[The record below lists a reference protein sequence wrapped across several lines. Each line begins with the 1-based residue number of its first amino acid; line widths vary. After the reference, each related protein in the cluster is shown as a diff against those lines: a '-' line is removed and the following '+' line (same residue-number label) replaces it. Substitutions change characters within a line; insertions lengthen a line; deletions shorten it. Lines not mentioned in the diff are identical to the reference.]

1 MFVNTNIGKI
11 NIDKV
16 DWSTLQT
23 ANETTSDWKAGDQ
36 IVLACLEG
44 NDWRT
49 IPVKEIVE
57 NDQ

>member
-1 MFVNTNIGKI
+1 MFINTNIGKI
-11 NIDKV
+11 NIGEV

-23 ANETTSDWKAGDQ
+23 ATETTSDWEAGDQ

-49 IPVKEIVE
+49 IPVKEIL
-57 NDQ
+57 N